1 MRSRV
6 SAPSWFPAPTERN
19 EARAL
24 ISELLG
30 QHVKIRQEGKAA
42 YARLEMDTA
51 VLLVA
56 GGKPFETNDFKRGSG
71 GGRF

>member
-1 MRSRV
+1 V

-30 QHVKIRQEGKAA
+30 QHVKIRQEGKAV

-51 VLLVA
+51 VLLVRRR
-56 GGKPFETNDFKRGSG
+56 ETV
-71 GGRF
+71 